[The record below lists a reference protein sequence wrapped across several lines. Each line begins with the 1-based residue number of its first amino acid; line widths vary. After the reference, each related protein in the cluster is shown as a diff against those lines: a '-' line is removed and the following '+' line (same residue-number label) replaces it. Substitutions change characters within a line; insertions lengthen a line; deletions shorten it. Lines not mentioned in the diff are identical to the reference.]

1 MIEEYK
7 KNVEKKL
14 KEYLDAKNF
23 ELPPAFPRIIFDA
36 MQYTTLLPAKRLRAI
51 LCLET
56 CKMLCGSAENA
67 YAAACAI
74 EMLHAQSL
82 IHDDLPSMDNDDLRR
97 TKPAN
102 HKVFGEAIAIL
113 AGDALI
119 SFGAQTI
126 LNSQTPNKEHVLDL
140 YLKSAGALGIVG
152 GQVLDIL
159 SEGKKID
166 FETLQTIH
174 KYKTGSLFECA
185 MLSGALCANA
195 KSSKIRTIKE
205 FAQNFGLV
213 FQIYDDILDEISTT
227 NDIGKTAGKDKL
239 KQKAT
244 YVTVFSLNEAKNKLN
259 CLIEKCYD
267 ILKKDDIQSSVF
279 NEILSSILKRVN
291 A

>member
-7 KNVEKKL
+7 KNIEKKL
-14 KEYLDAKNF
+14 AQYLDVKNF
-23 ELPPAFPRIIFDA
+23 KLPLTFPGVIFDA

-56 CKMLCGSAENA
+56 CKVLCGNADIA
-67 YAAACAI
+67 YAPACAI

-82 IHDDLPSMDNDDLRR
+82 IHDDLPSMDNDNLRR
-97 TKPAN
+97 GKPAN

-126 LNSQTPNKEHVLDL
+126 LNSKIPNKEQVLNL
-140 YLKSAGALGIVG
+140 YLESAGALGIVG

-166 FETLQTIH
+166 SDTLQTIH
-174 KYKTGSLFECA
+174 KYKTGALFECA

-195 KSSKIRTIKE
+195 EGKKMHSIKE

-213 FQIYDDILDEISTT
+213 FQIYDDILDEISST

-244 YVTVFSLNEAKNKLN
+244 YVTVFSLDEAKNKLN
-259 CLIEKCYD
+259 CLTEKCYA
-267 ILKKDDIQSSVF
+267 ILKEENLQSSVF
-279 NEILSSILKRVN
+279 NEILSSISMRVN
-291 A
+291 G